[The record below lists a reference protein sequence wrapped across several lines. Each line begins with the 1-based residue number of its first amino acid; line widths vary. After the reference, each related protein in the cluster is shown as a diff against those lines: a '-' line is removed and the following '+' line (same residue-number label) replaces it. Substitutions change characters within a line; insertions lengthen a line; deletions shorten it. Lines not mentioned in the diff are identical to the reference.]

1 MPTLSDGLQV
11 VDGRIDGDGWRVD
24 GLSLSLPRLHPDQRV
39 RGRAG
44 GRVTSGE
51 LAVNF
56 DLAVAMTQP
65 ANDAGIA
72 IVGPLTASSGNWRL
86 PARLH
91 LSAPLHFGDDG
102 IRSTRL
108 PVRVAGRHE
117 SGTTQ
122 LPFTAAL
129 ALASASCR
137 ARVCPYLSSSA
148 VAVAL

>member
-1 MPTLSDGLQV
+1 MFLFFFLMIRRPPRSTRTDTLFPYTTLFRS
-11 VDGRIDGDGWRVD
+11 
-24 GLSLSLPRLHPDQRV
+24 HPDQRV

-91 LSAPLHFGDDG
+91 LSAPLHFRDDG
-102 IRSTRL
+102 IRTTRQ
-108 PVRVAGRHE
+108 PARAAGRHQ
-117 SGTTQ
+117 SGNTPP
-122 LPFTAAL
+122 PFTPAL
-129 ALASASCR
+129 HPPLAPPARPLAPAPPAL
-137 ARVCPYLSSSA
+137 PTHP
-148 VAVAL
+148 